1 MTQILRILVFFILF
15 FSPAYLT
22 GQGWNDVDLKQMTM
36 DDAGDFHL
44 ETTGEIGGAWQAFQ
58 APDFQRRLLI
68 DADFWL
74 GGSPRE
80 NEVFYW
86 FGEDSSGALPTYAAG
101 YSLVNERIFL
111 AAVTQDSSGIQLR
124 ILDEK
129 SVEIHDTREK
139 YVFRLIIWANS
150 QRVTFEV
157 NGVPMDSELDKQF
170 SQIRQFGF
178 LLKGK
183 SVRIEPLR
191 LKAE

>member
-1 MTQILRILVFFILF
+1 MIFRILVFLILF
-15 FSPAYLT
+15 FSPAVLAGQDWNGVYL
-22 GQGWNDVDLKQMTM
+22 KKMTT
-36 DDAGDFHL
+36 DDAGDFHI
-44 ETTGEIGGAWQAFQ
+44 ETAGEIGGAWQVFQ
-58 APDFQRRLLI
+58 LPDFQRRLLI

-74 GGSPRE
+74 GGAPEE

-86 FGEDSSGALPTYAAG
+86 FGEDSTGALPGYAAG

-111 AAVTQDSSGIQLR
+111 AAVRQDSSGIHLQ

-139 YVFRLIIWANS
+139 YVFRLIVWGNS
-150 QRVTFEV
+150 KRITFEV
-157 NGVPMDSELDKQF
+157 NGVPMESKLDESFSE
-170 SQIRQFGF
+170 IRQFGY